1 MARKAAIKRI
11 GILTAGGDCPGL
23 NAAIRAVGKACV
35 SQFGIEVMG
44 IYDGFRG
51 LAEGHVRRLG
61 LDEFSGLLTLGGTIL
76 GTGRDKPEKLRLA
89 DGNIV
94 DATDLCVQRYR
105 ELGLDC
111 LVCLG
116 GNGTQRNAL
125 HLMEA
130 GLRVV
135 TLPKT
140 IDNDIWGTDVTF
152 GYDTAVT
159 IATEAI
165 DRLHSTAESHQRI
178 MVLEVMGN
186 RAGWI
191 ALAAG
196 VAGGADIILL
206 PEIPY
211 DPQVIAATVASRGA
225 RGRMFSIV
233 CVAEGAFS
241 QKEVKAAKKAGTELP
256 RVEERE
262 VGAGATVAKELTAL
276 TGLEARVTVLGYVQ
290 RGGTPTPAD
299 RLLATRVGTFAAELL
314 ARGETGVLAGI
325 RNNDCV
331 AVPLAECGTKRKAVP
346 PDHPLVHH
354 ARLVGTCFGD
364 GRKPGKEK
372 S

>member
-1 MARKAAIKRI
+1 MPTKPIKRI

-23 NAAIRAVGKACV
+23 NAAIRAVGKACITR
-35 SQFGIEVMG
+35 FGIEVVG

-51 LAEGHVRRLG
+51 LAERHVRRMA

-76 GTGRDKPEKLRLA
+76 GTGRDKPDKLRMA
-89 DGNIV
+89 DGTYR
-94 DATDLCVQRYR
+94 DATKQCAEGYR

-125 HLMEA
+125 TLQDA
-130 GLRVV
+130 GLRVL

-159 IATEAI
+159 IAAEAI

-186 RAGWI
+186 RGGWI

-196 VAGGADIILL
+196 VAGGADLILI

-211 DPQVIAATVASRGA
+211 DPKVMVETV
-225 RGRMFSIV
+225 RGRGERGRRFSIV
-233 CVAEGAFS
+233 AVAEGAFA
-241 QKEVKAAKKAGTELP
+241 KKAVAKAKKAGTELP
-256 RVEERE
+256 RTEDRK
-262 VGAGATVAKELTAL
+262 VGAGATVAAELSAL
-276 TGLEARVTVLGYVQ
+276 TGLETRVTVLGYVQ
-290 RGGTPTPAD
+290 RGGTPTPTD
-299 RLLATRVGTFAAELL
+299 RVLATRVGTYAAELL
-314 ARGETGVLAGI
+314 AKGKTGVLVGF
-325 RNNDCV
+325 RNDECV
-331 AVPLAECGTKRKAVP
+331 PVPLAECADKRKLVP
-346 PDHPLVHH
+346 LDHPLIKS

-364 GRKPGKEK
+364 KC
-372 S
+372 

>member
-1 MARKAAIKRI
+1 MPKQPAIKRI

-23 NAAIRAVGKACV
+23 NAAIRAVGKACI

-51 LAEGHVRRLG
+51 LAEGHARRFG

-76 GTGRDKPEKLRLA
+76 GTGRDKPEKLRLS
-89 DGNIV
+89 DGSVV
-94 DATDLCVQRYR
+94 DGVELCAQRYR

-125 HLMEA
+125 SLMKA
-130 GLRVV
+130 GMRVV

-186 RAGWI
+186 RSGWI

-196 VAGGADIILL
+196 VAGGADIILI

-211 DPQVIAATVASRGA
+211 DPKVVAATVASRGE
-225 RGRMFSIV
+225 RGRRFSIV
-233 CVAEGAFS
+233 AVAEGAFS
-241 QKEVKAAKKAGTELP
+241 LREVKAARKAGVELP
-256 RVEERE
+256 KVEDRE
-262 VGAGATVAKELTAL
+262 LSAGATVARELAEL
-276 TGLEARVTVLGYVQ
+276 TGLETRFTVLGYVQ

-299 RLLATRVGTFAAELL
+299 RLLATRVGTFAAQLL
-314 ARGETGVLAGI
+314 AKGKTGVLVGI
-325 RNNDCV
+325 RDNDCV
-331 AVPLAECGTKRKAVP
+331 AVPLEECADKRKIVP
-346 PDHPLVHH
+346 TDHPLIRH

-364 GRKPGKEK
+364 EC
-372 S
+372 